1 MSVNTRDTN
10 QPPWEYR
17 SGAIFFTCSCTM
29 LMHRG
34 HNVYTA
40 PNVLLKFYPIVNC
53 LP

>member
-40 PNVLLKFYPIVNC
+40 PNVLLNFYPIVNC